1 MNHRAGASGTSLH
14 ADVHR
19 ERDGSLWAHV
29 SELPGCFASGDD
41 LDQLVPALAEAI
53 ARRLNE
59 RRRPAIVNLQLRS
72 R

>member
-1 MNHRAGASGTSLH
+1 MTASDLRPNLH

-19 ERDGSLWAHV
+19 ECDGSLWAHV

-41 LDQLVPALAEAI
+41 LDRLVPALAEAI
-53 ARRLNE
+53 ARRLSE
-59 RRRPAIVNLQLRS
+59 PRRSAIVNLQLRH